1 LKNKSNK
8 TIAILAVIS
17 IFLCAC
23 PGCAFLVPGLG
34 FYLESFGNIQ
44 DVGGYFTYL
53 SYGFRQGGWLICLG
67 GFLIMVAFILAI
79 IALAKGSTGTLLET
93 LEPTGASKD
102 DPIPPA
108 S

>member
-1 LKNKSNK
+1 LKNQGNK
-8 TIAILAVIS
+8 TIAILALIS
-17 IFLCAC
+17 ILLCAC

-34 FYLESFGNIQ
+34 FFLESFGNVQ
-44 DVGGYFTYL
+44 DVGSYFTYF

-67 GFLIMVAFILAI
+67 GFLIMVPFILAI
-79 IALAKGSTGTLLET
+79 IALVKGSKRTLLEP
-93 LEPTGASKD
+93 LEPTGASRD